1 MSPLSTQLPAPA
13 GPPASTAS
21 GVDVAGSP
29 EVATALKGLG
39 LTTLAKQVP
48 TVLEAARQQQWSYE
62 TLLQQAV
69 ETEVVGR
76 AERAYE
82 RRVRAAHL
90 PAAKSLESFDFA
102 FQPTL
107 STRLIQELSTL
118 GFLQTATNVVLL
130 GPPGVGKTHLALA
143 LTARAL
149 EAGSSARF
157 TTLRQL
163 ADELETTSWRQQRRR
178 YLTPRLLVIDEVG
191 YVRLTTSQAHQLFD
205 LVTARYEQAPIIL
218 TSNRSFAEWG
228 TLLGDEVLATAL
240 LDRLLHHAEVITI
253 NGQSY
258 RMKERHVDIPAA
270 PPPSQ
275 TGKEGTGSDHP
286 DAARH

>member
-1 MSPLSTQLPAPA
+1 MSSVPTPALTPPTLPASPA
-13 GPPASTAS
+13 
-21 GVDVAGSP
+21 VAD
-29 EVATALKGLG
+29 ALKGLG
-39 LTTLAKQVP
+39 LTTLAKLVP
-48 TVLEAARQQQWSYE
+48 SILETARQEQWPYE
-62 TLLQQAV
+62 MLLQQAV
-69 ETEVVGR
+69 GAELAGR
-76 AERAYE
+76 AERAYA

-102 FQPTL
+102 FQPAL
-107 STRLIQELSTL
+107 SSRLIQELGTL
-118 GFLQTATNVVLL
+118 GFVQTATNLVLL

-149 EAGSSARF
+149 EAGYSARF

-191 YVRLTTSQAHQLFD
+191 YLRLTTGQAHLLFD

-240 LDRLLHHAEVITI
+240 LDRLLHHAEVISI
-253 NGQSY
+253 NGRSY
-258 RMKERHVDIPAA
+258 RMKDRRLEAPPAPAA
-270 PPPSQ
+270 A
-275 TGKEGTGSDHP
+275 GKENAVD
-286 DAARH
+286 

>member
-1 MSPLSTQLPAPA
+1 MTTGTTSPTSRPSSPIESALTLAPA
-13 GPPASTAS
+13 
-21 GVDVAGSP
+21 VA
-29 EVATALKGLG
+29 EALKGLG
-39 LTTLAKQVP
+39 LTTLAKVVP
-48 TVLEAARQQQWSYE
+48 TVLETARQEQWSYE

-69 ETEVVGR
+69 GTELAGR
-76 AERAYE
+76 AERAYQ

-90 PAAKSLESFDFA
+90 PSVKSLEGFDFA
-102 FQPTL
+102 FQPSL
-107 STRLIQELSTL
+107 SARLIQELGTL
-118 GFLQTATNVVLL
+118 GFLQTATNIVLL

-143 LTARAL
+143 FTARTL
-149 EAGSSARF
+149 EAGYSARF

-191 YVRLTTSQAHQLFD
+191 YLRLTTSQAHQLFD

-258 RMKERHVDIPAA
+258 RMKERRLPEPALSA
-270 PPPSQ
+270 DGAALQAGPN
-275 TGKEGTGSDHP
+275 GKE
-286 DAARH
+286 A

>member
-1 MSPLSTQLPAPA
+1 MT
-13 GPPASTAS
+13 TAS
-21 GVDVAGSP
+21 ALTLNPAVA
-29 EVATALKGLG
+29 EALKSLG
-39 LTTLAKQVP
+39 LTTLAKVVP
-48 TVLEAARQQQWSYE
+48 AVLETARQEQWSYE
-62 TLLQQAV
+62 MLLQQAV
-69 ETEVVGR
+69 GTELAGR
-76 AERAYE
+76 AERAYQ

-90 PAAKSLESFDFA
+90 PTVKSLEGFDFA
-102 FQPTL
+102 FQPSL
-107 STRLIQELSTL
+107 STRLIQELGTL
-118 GFLQTATNVVLL
+118 GFLQTATNMVLL

-143 LTARAL
+143 FTARAL
-149 EAGSSARF
+149 EAGYSARF

-191 YVRLTTSQAHQLFD
+191 YLRLTTGQAHQLFD

-228 TLLGDEVLATAL
+228 ALLGDEVLATAL

-258 RMKERHVDIPAA
+258 RMKDRRLAPSPLEKEAA
-270 PPPSQ
+270 P
-275 TGKEGTGSDHP
+275 H
-286 DAARH
+286 

>member
-1 MSPLSTQLPAPA
+1 MSIRPST
-13 GPPASTAS
+13 S
-21 GVDVAGSP
+21 GGERESP

-48 TVLEAARQQQWSYE
+48 TVLEAARQHQWSYE
-62 TLLQQAV
+62 TLLQQAL
-69 ETEVVGR
+69 ETELVGR

-90 PAAKSLESFDFA
+90 PASKSLESFDFA

-107 STRLIQELSTL
+107 STRLIQELGTL
-118 GFLQTATNVVLL
+118 GFLQTATNLVLL

-149 EAGSSARF
+149 EAGYSARF

-191 YVRLTTSQAHQLFD
+191 YLRLTTSQAHQLFD

-228 TLLGDEVLATAL
+228 ALLGDEVLATAL

-253 NGQSY
+253 TGQSY
-258 RMKERHVDIPAA
+258 RMKERHLDVSPAPVPA
-270 PPPSQ
+270 P
-275 TGKEGTGSDHP
+275 TEKE
-286 DAARH
+286 AAS

>member
-1 MSPLSTQLPAPA
+1 MSTSTVPTSPESQNLPSAANLVEAEERERPAPA
-13 GPPASTAS
+13 
-21 GVDVAGSP
+21 VAD
-29 EVATALKGLG
+29 ALKGLG
-39 LTTLAKQVP
+39 LTTLAKLVP
-48 TVLEAARQQQWSYE
+48 TLLETARQEQWAYE
-62 TLLQQAV
+62 MLLQRAV
-69 ETEVVGR
+69 GAELAGR
-76 AERAYE
+76 AERAYA

-90 PAAKSLESFDFA
+90 PTTKSLESFDFA

-107 STRLIQELSTL
+107 SARLIQELGTL
-118 GFLQTATNVVLL
+118 GFLQTATNLVLL

-149 EAGSSARF
+149 EAGYSARF

-191 YVRLTTSQAHQLFD
+191 YLRLTTSQAHQLFD
-205 LVTARYEQAPIIL
+205 VVTARYEQAPIIL

-258 RMKERHVDIPAA
+258 RMKDRRLEPASDGKEAA
-270 PPPSQ
+270 PN
-275 TGKEGTGSDHP
+275 D
-286 DAARH
+286 

>member
-1 MSPLSTQLPAPA
+1 MTTHPTSQPFSPR
-13 GPPASTAS
+13 
-21 GVDVAGSP
+21 
-29 EVATALKGLG
+29 ETALALPPGTLNPTVAEALNSLG
-39 LTTLAKQVP
+39 LTTLAKVVP
-48 TVLEAARQQQWSYE
+48 TVLETARQEQWSYE

-69 ETEVVGR
+69 GAEVAGR
-76 AERAYE
+76 AQRAYE

-90 PAAKSLESFDFA
+90 PAGKAREGFACA
-102 FQPTL
+102 FQPSL
-107 STRLIQELSTL
+107 SARLIQELGTL

-143 LTARAL
+143 FTARTL
-149 EAGSSARF
+149 EAGYSARF

-178 YLTPRLLVIDEVG
+178 SLTPRLLVIDEVG
-191 YVRLTTSQAHQLFD
+191 YLRLTTSQAHQRFD

-218 TSNRSFAEWG
+218 TSNRRFAEWG

-258 RMKERHVDIPAA
+258 RMKERRLPD
-270 PPPSQ
+270 PPRSADEAGIQ
-275 TGKEGTGSDHP
+275 QERG
-286 DAARH
+286 A

>member
-1 MSPLSTQLPAPA
+1 MSHPSHSTAPMPSPAPLDATSAA
-13 GPPASTAS
+13 GTQGPVHPA
-21 GVDVAGSP
+21 VA
-29 EVATALKGLG
+29 AALKGLG
-39 LTTLAKQVP
+39 LTTLAKLVP
-48 TVLEAARQQQWSYE
+48 SVLETARQEQWSYE

-69 ETEVVGR
+69 GAEVAGR
-76 AERAYE
+76 AERAYD

-102 FQPTL
+102 FQPAL
-107 STRLIQELSTL
+107 SARLIQELGTL
-118 GFLQTATNVVLL
+118 GFVETATNLVLL

-149 EAGSSARF
+149 EAGYSARF

-191 YVRLTTSQAHQLFD
+191 YLRLTTSQAQLLFD

-240 LDRLLHHAEVITI
+240 LDRLLHHAEVIPI

-258 RMKERHVDIPAA
+258 RMKDRRLMATPAA
-270 PPPSQ
+270 APAA
-275 TGKEGTGSDHP
+275 KEVTD
-286 DAARH
+286 